1 MTRTPNCYLTAD
13 IVLISGNEVLLVRRK
28 NDPYRGSWCFP
39 GGFIELDEKVEDGA
53 LRELMEETGVTGV
66 RVEQFGAYGDPG
78 RDPRGRTVAVVYWAR
93 IMTRPEIK
101 AGDDAAAAGWFSL
114 SQLPPLAFD
123 HGRIAQDIIRR
134 LRGMPY

>member
-1 MTRTPNCYLTAD
+1 MPRSLNCFLTAD
-13 IVLISGNEVLLVRRK
+13 IVLIWENEILLVRRK
-28 NDPYRGSWCFP
+28 NDPYRGHWALP
-39 GGFIELDEKVEDGA
+39 GGFVEPDETVEAGA

-93 IMTRPEIK
+93 VLRKPEIQ

-114 SQLPPLAFD
+114 NRLPPLAFD
-123 HGRIAQDIIRR
+123 HAKIAQDVMRR
-134 LRGMPY
+134 LKAVK